1 MGRRGRSRE
10 NPGGCDGD
18 LKCTTTARVR
28 ACVCG
33 GMCGMVVL
41 ETMVMRAWVTVA
53 SRMGVRGACVGEGFV
68 QTRAGEETRGRV

>member
-28 ACVCG
+28 AWWDVR
-33 GMCGMVVL
+33 VVIVV
-41 ETMVMRAWVTVA
+41 EAMMMRAWVTVA
-53 SRMGVRGACVGEGFV
+53 SRMGVWGACVGEGFV